1 MDKIEIKSPK
11 FKLLQEVY
19 HITPG
24 SSKGTILDIQYFFS
38 TQSFK
43 YYVTF
48 GINNDAWCVEEEL
61 SNKLKR

>member
-1 MDKIEIKSPK
+1 MEIKEPK

-24 SSKGTILDIQYFFS
+24 SGKGIILDITYYFS
-38 TQSFK
+38 INAFK

-48 GINNDAWCVEEEL
+48 GINNDAWCVEE
-61 SNKLKR
+61 KLYIKNN

>member
-1 MDKIEIKSPK
+1 MNKIEITSKYNLSDK
-11 FKLLQEVY
+11 VY

-24 SSKGTILDIQYFFS
+24 SPKGTILDIQYFFA
-38 TQSFK
+38 TNMFK

-61 SNKLKR
+61 TIKRT